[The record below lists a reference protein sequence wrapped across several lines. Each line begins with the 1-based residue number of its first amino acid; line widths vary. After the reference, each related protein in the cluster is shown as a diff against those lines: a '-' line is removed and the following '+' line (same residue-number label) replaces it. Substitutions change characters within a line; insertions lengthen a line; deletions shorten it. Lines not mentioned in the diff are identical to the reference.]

1 MSSQSGRRRLET
13 PGTPRWRPAPH
24 HQSANLRLRPPNR
37 QAPPRRR
44 GSAGWPKRA
53 KVSHSSSTLPEGL
66 GKRGSLS
73 GFSGGLGQ
81 SVRWGCRSP
90 EVFGE
95 ANRLLE
101 SAPRE
106 ILAEPQLPGER
117 EQDLPIAFPANASR
131 EQVAHHESDV
141 RGSFCESTHEPWKP
155 LRAVTDEDAYT
166 VAVGCQSKLLGPL
179 DSVEK
184 LEFDLGFGKSQALRV
199 VRDSLNQLQVMGT
212 EGSAGALTC
221 FGGKQPLRQTHVALI
236 HVALA
241 RIGDLR
247 RLPVCALYQA
257 NPSA

>member
-37 QAPPRRR
+37 QASPRRR
-44 GSAGWPKRA
+44 GQRRIAKARQGVALELDLTGGTGKTRKLVRVLGRFGPERA
-53 KVSHSSSTLPEGL
+53 LGVSVARSFW
-66 GKRGSLS
+66 RGD
-73 GFSGGLGQ
+73 
-81 SVRWGCRSP
+81 
-90 EVFGE
+90 
-95 ANRLLE
+95 RLLE

-117 EQDLPIAFPANASR
+117 EQDLPIAFPAKASR

-141 RGSFCESTHEPWKP
+141 RGSFRESTHEPWKP
-155 LRAVTDEDAYT
+155 LRAVADEDAYT

-199 VRDSLNQLQVMGT
+199 VRDLLNQLQV
-212 EGSAGALTC
+212 
-221 FGGKQPLRQTHVALI
+221 
-236 HVALA
+236 
-241 RIGDLR
+241 
-247 RLPVCALYQA
+247 
-257 NPSA
+257 